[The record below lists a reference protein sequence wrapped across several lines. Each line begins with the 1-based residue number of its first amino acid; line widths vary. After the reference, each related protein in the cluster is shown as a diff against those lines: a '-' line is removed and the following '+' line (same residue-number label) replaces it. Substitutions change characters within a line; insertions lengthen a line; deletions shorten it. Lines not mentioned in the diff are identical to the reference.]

1 VRRLITGITN
11 LLQWVD
17 FRRRRRKAM
26 RRILIT
32 GITGFA
38 GGHLAEAL
46 LARGDVELHG
56 LSRRG
61 QWPVEWRSLADKV
74 SLRAAD
80 LSDRTA
86 VVQVLDEVRPEQIYH
101 LAGYPHVG
109 QSVQQ
114 PEAAWS
120 GNLTATRSLYEA
132 MVALGDKP
140 RLLYVGSG
148 LIYGDPE
155 MPEQAYHEGC
165 LLRPT
170 TPYSAS
176 KAAADLVSYQF
187 TRSPGLDIVRAR
199 PFNHIGPCQSP
210 QFAVAHFAEQVAAI
224 EAGRQPPVLETGNL
238 SPRRDLTDV
247 RDTVQA
253 YILLMD
259 RGRSGEAYNVGT
271 GQTLSMQEVLDRLLA
286 LAGVQVTVRQRSGL
300 IRRTETPAVRA
311 DATKL
316 HRETGW
322 APRFNLDRTLTDML
336 AYWRQNEG
344 ASL

>member
-1 VRRLITGITN
+1 
-11 LLQWVD
+11 
-17 FRRRRRKAM
+17 M

-46 LARGDVELHG
+46 LARGDIELHG

-61 QWPVEWRSLADKV
+61 QWPDEWRPLAGKV
-74 SLRAAD
+74 ALHPAD
-80 LSDRTA
+80 LCDR
-86 VVQVLDEVRPEQIYH
+86 VGVLRVLEEVRPDQIYH

-109 QSVQQ
+109 KSEKE

-120 GNLTATRSLYEA
+120 GNLTATRTLYDA
-132 MVALGDKP
+132 VLACGGKP
-140 RLLYVGSG
+140 RILYVGSG

-155 MPEQAYHEGC
+155 TPEQAYHEGC

-176 KAAADLVSYQF
+176 KAAGDLVSYQL
-187 TRSPGLDIVRAR
+187 TRTPGLDIVRAR
-199 PFNHIGPCQSP
+199 PFNHIGPSQSP
-210 QFAVAHFAEQVAAI
+210 QFAVASFSKQLAAI

-253 YILLMD
+253 YVLLIE

-286 LAGVQVTVRQRSGL
+286 LARVQVTVRQRSGL

-311 DATKL
+311 DAAKL
-316 HRETGW
+316 RRETGW
-322 APRFNLDRTLTDML
+322 APRFSLDQTLTDML
-336 AYWRQNEG
+336 AYWRQKQG
-344 ASL
+344 S